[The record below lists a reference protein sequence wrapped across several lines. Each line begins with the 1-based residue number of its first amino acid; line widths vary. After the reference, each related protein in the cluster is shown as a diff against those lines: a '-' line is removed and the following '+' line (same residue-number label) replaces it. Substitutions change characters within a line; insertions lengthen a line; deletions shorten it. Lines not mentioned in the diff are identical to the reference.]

1 MKKAIMNSRFYIGIS
16 LLVQTFT
23 LVLMFFAHLKK
34 SKSLAATM
42 LAFAT
47 VSGAIGAYL
56 VASTSKDEEEKT
68 EMLDALREDFF
79 EISEDDITDEEDS
92 IFITETDD
100 EE

>member
-23 LVLMFFAHLKK
+23 LVLMFFTHLKK

-47 VSGAIGAYL
+47 VSAAIGAYL

-92 IFITETDD
+92 IFITESDD